1 LAWFKPITRRKM
13 MNVTTMPRVADAAN
27 PTPPWS
33 ALVVDDDPGIRQSL
47 RLCLEAAGGRVL
59 GVGTSAAALEALDHA
74 TYDVV
79 LLDLWLG
86 AESSIATVPEMLRR
100 QPAVG
105 IIMITAFASFETAVE
120 AMRRGAADYLPKPFT
135 PEQVRVSV
143 QRVLDSRR
151 LQRRVLELEQRL
163 EGADPG
169 SWFDSQSPSYRAFL
183 DVLRRAAASD
193 VVVLLRGAS
202 GTGKNVVAQ
211 RIHAQS
217 ARRERPFVAVNCPG
231 LSADLMSSALFGHRK
246 GAFTGAVAD
255 TSGKV
260 QEAEGGTLFLDE
272 VGDLTSD
279 AQARFLR
286 FLNDQVYERL
296 GDPRE
301 RRADVRI
308 IAATNKPLEEL
319 VRGGSFRE
327 DLMFRLDVL
336 SLTVPPLRD
345 RPEDVPLLAEHY
357 LAFFAGRQG
366 RADLRFSTAAVAA
379 MSAHA
384 WPGNLRELRNTIE
397 RAVILSPSATLEPVD
412 LGLTSP
418 SSTGRDVRVGALVSL
433 EELEREHIARVVA
446 SAPTLEVAARILGID
461 ATTLSRKRKRY
472 GLA

>member
-1 LAWFKPITRRKM
+1 MVQAYTRRKM
-13 MNVTTMPRVADAAN
+13 MNVTTMPRVADAANN

-86 AESSIATVPEMLRR
+86 AESSIATVPEMLHR

-105 IIMITAFASFETAVE
+105 IVMITAFASFETAVE

-151 LQRRVLELEQRL
+151 LRRRVLELEQRL
-163 EGADPG
+163 EGTDPG

-183 DVLRRAAASD
+183 DLVRRAAASD
-193 VVVLLRGAS
+193 VVVLLRGES

-211 RIHAQS
+211 RTHAQS
-217 ARRERPFVAVNCPG
+217 TRRERPFVSVNCPG

-319 VRGGSFRE
+319 VRAGSFRE
-327 DLMFRLDVL
+327 DLMFRLNVL

-357 LAFFAGRQG
+357 LAFFAARQG

>member
-1 LAWFKPITRRKM
+1 MSDAGAG
-13 MNVTTMPRVADAAN
+13 PR
-27 PTPPWS
+27 WS

-59 GVGTSAAALEALDHA
+59 GVGTSAAALDALDRA
-74 TYDVV
+74 SYDVV

-86 AESSIATVPEMLRR
+86 AESSLDVVPEMLHR
-100 QPAVG
+100 QPALG
-105 IIMITAFASFETAVE
+105 IVMITAFASFDTAVE
-120 AMRRGAADYLPKPFT
+120 AMKRGAADYLPKPFT
-135 PEQVRVSV
+135 PDQVRVAV

-163 EGADPG
+163 AGADPG
-169 SWFDSQSPSYRAFL
+169 GWFESRSAPFQAFL
-183 DVLRRAAASD
+183 EMARRAAASD
-193 VVVLLRGAS
+193 VVVLLRGES
-202 GTGKNVVAQ
+202 GTGKNVLAQ

-217 ARRERPFVAVNCPG
+217 ARRDRPLVYVNCPT
-231 LSADLMSSALFGHRK
+231 LSSDLMSSVLFGHRK
-246 GAFTGAVAD
+246 GAFTGAIAD

-279 AQARFLR
+279 AQARLLR
-286 FLNDQVYERL
+286 FLNDQTYERL
-296 GDPRE
+296 GDPHE

-319 VRGGSFRE
+319 VRSGTFRE
-327 DLMFRLDVL
+327 DLMFRLNVL
-336 SLTVPPLRD
+336 SLTVPPLRE

-366 RADLRFSTAAVAA
+366 RADVRFSSEAIAA
-379 MSAHA
+379 MSGHS

-397 RAVILSPSATLEPVD
+397 RAVILSPSAILEPIH
-412 LGLTSP
+412 LGLAPP
-418 SSTGRDVRVGALVSL
+418 SSAARDVHVGALVSL
-433 EELEREHIARVVA
+433 EDLEREHIARVIA
-446 SAPTLEVAARILGID
+446 NAPSLDAAARILGID